1 MFLKLLICF
10 LFFFIIW
17 FYHFIFY
24 IIHNLFSLFSTTA
37 GEISKLE
44 KKMAEKQEP
53 KSTDSERKI
62 FTCSKCKFSSS
73 YFYYGKTPPN
83 AKDVGLLESAYVI
96 KDPFTPDTH
105 HRSFICLG
113 SHCSYCS
120 QPICMDKTCS
130 YFYQKRFCVDCI
142 SKFILEFP
150 QQVQN
155 ELKKKMLS
163 A

>member
-1 MFLKLLICF
+1 MLSFYLLYYSQP
-10 LFFFIIW
+10 FFFI
-17 FYHFIFY
+17 FNYSGRNFQ
-24 IIHNLFSLFSTTA
+24 T
-37 GEISKLE
+37 G

-53 KSTDSERKI
+53 KSTDSKRKI

-73 YFYYGKTPPN
+73 YFYYGKNPPN

-105 HRSFICLG
+105 HKSFICLG

-150 QQVQN
+150 QQVQK

-163 A
+163 AEDQIKK

>member
-1 MFLKLLICF
+1 MLFVFLLYDSIILSFILFTIFF
-10 LFFFIIW
+10 LYFQ
-17 FYHFIFY
+17 
-24 IIHNLFSLFSTTA
+24 LQ
-37 GEISKLE
+37 GEKFPNWK

-150 QQVQN
+150 QQVQK